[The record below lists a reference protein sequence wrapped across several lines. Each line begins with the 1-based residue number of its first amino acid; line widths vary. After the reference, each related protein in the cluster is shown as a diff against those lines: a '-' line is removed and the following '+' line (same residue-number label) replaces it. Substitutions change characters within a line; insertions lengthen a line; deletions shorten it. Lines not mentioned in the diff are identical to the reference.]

1 MATRHYVV
9 IIAVLALGAFC
20 TEVADQWGHR
30 GPWAELWFFGLAPA
44 VLDVVHPSMAW
55 MAATVAYA
63 LQFLAVYGLAATFL
77 DSMSVQ
83 LWQISS
89 ENFKRRRLS

>member
-9 IIAVLALGAFC
+9 IIVALALGAFC
-20 TEVADQWGHR
+20 TEVADQWGHD
-30 GPWAELWFFGLAPA
+30 GGWAELWFFGLAPA

-55 MAATVAYA
+55 VAASVVYA
-63 LQFLAVYGLAATFL
+63 LQCLSVYGFAILL
-77 DSMSVQ
+77 DSRSVQ

-89 ENFKRRRLS
+89 ESIKKLRMS